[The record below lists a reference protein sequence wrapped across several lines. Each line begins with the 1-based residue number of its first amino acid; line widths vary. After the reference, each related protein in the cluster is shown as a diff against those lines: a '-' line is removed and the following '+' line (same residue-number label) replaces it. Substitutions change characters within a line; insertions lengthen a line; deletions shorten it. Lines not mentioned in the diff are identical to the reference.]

1 MTPKHLQ
8 VSQEEAGFV
17 LSTLERDQL
26 ALAKKTPVARR
37 RLRGGE
43 LLLLWALRLYL
54 LFMLAVVFWQAWIA
68 VR

>member
-1 MTPKHLQ
+1 MVGKQQH

-17 LSTLERDQL
+17 LSTLEHDQL

-37 RLRGGE
+37 PLRGGE

-54 LFMLAVVFWQAWIA
+54 IFMFAVVCWQAWIA

>member
-1 MTPKHLQ
+1 MVGKQQH

-17 LSTLERDQL
+17 LSTLEHDQL

-37 RLRGGE
+37 HLRGGE

-54 LFMLAVVFWQAWIA
+54 IFMFAVVCWQAWIA